1 MAPAGT
7 ALEERFRKTSFR
19 EPKIPVLF
27 NCLGRE
33 KGPEDSIPALLVRQV
48 QSSVY
53 MEDTIRRM
61 EELGAEALVEIGP
74 RQCPHRVCKQD
85 AASNAGVSGGDGGG
99 CDGPSSMA
107 GPDRKG
113 ETSVKLENQV
123 AIVTGG
129 SRGIGRAVCLELA
142 RRGAHVVL
150 CYAGNTEAAQSTV
163 AACEALGVRALAIQ
177 ASVADEAAIQTLV
190 AQTLRPLAAW
200 TSW

>member
-74 RQCPHRVCKQD
+74 GRTLPQMPVYP
-85 AASNAGVSGGDGGG
+85 V
-99 CDGPSSMA
+99 
-107 GPDRKG
+107 
-113 ETSVKLENQV
+113 ETV
-123 AIVTGG
+123 ADVTG
-129 SRGIGRAVCLELA
+129 LPQWL
-142 RRGAHVVL
+142 
-150 CYAGNTEAAQSTV
+150 
-163 AACEALGVRALAIQ
+163 
-177 ASVADEAAIQTLV
+177 
-190 AQTLRPLAAW
+190 AQTEKEKHL
-200 TSW
+200 